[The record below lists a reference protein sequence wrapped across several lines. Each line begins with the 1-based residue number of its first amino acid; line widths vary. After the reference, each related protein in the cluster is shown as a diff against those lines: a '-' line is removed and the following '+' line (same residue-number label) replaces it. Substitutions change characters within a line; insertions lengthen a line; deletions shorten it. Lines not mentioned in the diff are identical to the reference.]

1 MSEIHT
7 YITRGKYD
15 ESVHQ
20 AKCLIKN
27 YKNEVI
33 FSTGNDLDVIFPR
46 SSIKIFQAIPF
57 IYYNANKYFELSEK
71 QIALSCAS
79 HSAEKIHIKELS
91 QWLKKINVSLSHLK
105 CGIHNPINFNASN
118 KLLLSGNKP
127 NQLHNNCAGKHL
139 GMISGCLANKYK
151 IKNYLEL
158 DHPYQIKIRKIL
170 ENFSENT
177 ISKKN
182 FGIDGCSAPQYAFTI
197 NNLAL
202 ALINLIKS
210 YNNRFNFNKEIKTLI
225 NSILTNPLMIGGNN
239 RFDTELIK
247 ICGSDLFCKG
257 GAEGV
262 FLFAHLKK
270 KIVGVIKIKDG
281 NERAIPSTVCSVF
294 KKLKILDNTKDLKL
308 KKWKNARLANHAK
321 KITGEIYT
329 LIK

>member
-1 MSEIHT
+1 MSKIDT
-7 YITRGKYD
+7 YITRGKYN
-15 ESVHQ
+15 ESLHQ

-27 YKNEVI
+27 YKNEII
-33 FSTGNDLDVIFPR
+33 FSTENDFDVIFPR

-57 IYYNANKYFELSEK
+57 IYSNANRYFSLSNK

-79 HSAEKIHIKELS
+79 HSAEKIHVKELS
-91 QWLKKINVSLSHLK
+91 QWLKKINISLSCLK

-139 GMISGCLANKYK
+139 GMLSGCLANNYK
-151 IKNYLEL
+151 INNYLEIN
-158 DHPYQIKIRKIL
+158 HPYQVKIRKIL
-170 ENFSENT
+170 EDFSENK
-177 ISKKN
+177 ILKKN
-182 FGIDGCSAPQYAFTI
+182 FGIDGCSAPQYAFTL
-197 NNLAL
+197 NNITL

-210 YNNRFNFNKEIKTLI
+210 YKNNFNFNKEIKTLI
-225 NSILTNPLMIGGNN
+225 DSILKNPVMIGGNN

-281 NERAIPSTVCSVF
+281 NERAIPSAVCSIF
-294 KKLKILDNTKDLKL
+294 KKLKILDNAKDLRL
-308 KKWKNARLANHAK
+308 KKWKNTKLTNHAK

-329 LIK
+329 IIK

>member
-1 MSEIHT
+1 MSKIQT
-7 YITRGKYD
+7 YITRGKHN
-15 ESVHQ
+15 ESIHQ

-27 YKNEVI
+27 YKNEII
-33 FSTGNDLDVIFPR
+33 FSTENDLDIIFPR

-57 IYYNANKYFELSEK
+57 IYSGANKYFSLSNK

-79 HSAEKIHIKELS
+79 HSAEKAHIKELS
-91 QWLKKINVSLSHLK
+91 QWLKKINISLSCLK

-118 KLLLSGNKP
+118 NLLLSGNKP

-151 IKNYLEL
+151 INNYLEI
-158 DHPYQIKIRKIL
+158 DHPYQVKIRKIL
-170 ENFSENT
+170 EYFSENK
-177 ISKKN
+177 ILKKN
-182 FGIDGCSAPQYAFTI
+182 FGIDGCSAPQYAFTL
-197 NNLAL
+197 NNLTL

-210 YNNRFNFNKEIKTLI
+210 YKNNFNFNKEVKTLI
-225 NSILTNPLMIGGNN
+225 DSTLKKPLMIGGNN

-281 NERAIPSTVCSVF
+281 NERAIPSTVCSIF
-294 KKLKILDNTKDLKL
+294 KKLKILDNSKNLRL
-308 KKWKNARLANHAK
+308 KKWENTKLTNHAK

-329 LIK
+329 IIK

>member
-1 MSEIHT
+1 MSKIYT

-15 ESVHQ
+15 ESIHE
-20 AKCLIKN
+20 AKCLVKN
-27 YKNEVI
+27 SKNEII

-46 SSIKIFQAIPF
+46 SSIKIFQAVPF
-57 IYYNANKYFELSEK
+57 INSNANSYFTLSNK

-79 HSAEKIHIKELS
+79 HSAEKIHVKELS
-91 QWLKKINVSLSHLK
+91 RWLEKINISLSHLQ
-105 CGIHNPINFNASN
+105 CGIHNPINFDATNN
-118 KLLLSGNKP
+118 LLLSGNKP

-139 GMISGCLANKYK
+139 GMISGCLANQYK
-151 IKNYLEL
+151 TNNYLEL
-158 DHPYQIKIRKIL
+158 DHPYQLKIRKIL
-170 ENFSENT
+170 EDFSENK
-177 ISKKN
+177 ILKKN

-197 NNLAL
+197 NNLTL

-210 YNNRFNFNKEIKTLI
+210 YKNKFNFNKEIKILI
-225 NSILTNPLMIGGNN
+225 NSILKNPVMIGGNN

-247 ICGSDLFCKG
+247 IYGDDLFCKG

-270 KIVGVIKIKDG
+270 NIVGVIKIKDG
-281 NERAIPSTVCSVF
+281 NERAIPSTVCSLF
-294 KKLKILDNTKDLKL
+294 KKLKILNSEKNLKL
-308 KKWKNARLANHAK
+308 KKWKNTLLTNHAK